1 MLANLY
7 WFFFFLVVYWSFC
20 LFWGARTLRKNS
32 SPESYYLADRSISS
46 WVFFFSATAATFA
59 GITII
64 TFPSLIYAD
73 GYSFLATAAIVITIP
88 LGSILFFKR
97 QWMLSRKYNLITP
110 GEMYFKYYKSHTL
123 RITILIIGLFFAV
136 PFLGIII
143 GATGSM
149 VEFVSAGELGRDSA
163 MWVLTAVV
171 LFYVVSGGFKSMISI
186 GVVQSWL
193 FFVLFISIGL
203 GTYYYLGGLS
213 FFDDLATANSF
224 ISFGT
229 WGSTQGYGGGDLSGF
244 FNVPGVIQWVG
255 GLGKNNPSGGP
266 WTAVMI
272 LSFTLSYMG
281 IVLSPTFSMWSYSVK
296 SPRSFYYYQIWGSG
310 AIVGIFLFIFAA
322 LLGVGAN
329 LLGANPSI
337 NLNGFALNQI
347 LPELDINNVSLLIFS
362 FIGSLGSAS
371 PILVGLLAICLIA
384 ALQSTLAAFLMT
396 SGSMVARDLYRPYI
410 DKEPSW
416 KRELLVARL
425 AMLLICLAALYLATF
440 FETSLIL
447 LGGLAIAFG
456 FQLFPVLLGMI
467 WFPWITKTGAT
478 LGLITGM
485 FFVILAETFGHK
497 LTGNALPWGRWPL
510 TIYSGLWGLFF
521 NVIVCFLSSAFSSN
535 DVDKEHRKSF
545 HDFMNDHMGIHPS
558 RKKIKSLAYVLFLI
572 WAFFSIGP
580 GLIFGNLIFGSADL
594 SYDNWVMG
602 IPSLWAYQIIWWAAG
617 VLLIWFMA
625 NKLDLS
631 TLPKKPILNGDEY
644 STPDD
649 VEDKGNYIDKMGGG
663 YGWPLILIGMA
674 VATVILSVYAL

>member
-20 LFWGARTLRKNS
+20 LFWGARTLRTNS

-64 TFPSLIYAD
+64 TYPSLIYAD

-110 GEMYFKYYKSHTL
+110 GEMYFKYYQSHTL
-123 RITILIIGLFFAV
+123 RITILIIALFFAV

-193 FFVLFISIGL
+193 FFVLFISIGF
-203 GTYYYLGGLS
+203 GAFYYLGGLN

-224 ISFGT
+224 ISFGS
-229 WGSTQGYGGGDLSGF
+229 WGTTQGYGGGELSGF

-255 GLGKNNPSGGP
+255 GLGKNNPAGGP

-296 SPRSFYYYQIWGSG
+296 SPKSFYYYQIWGSG

-347 LPELDINNVSLLIFS
+347 LPELDINNVSSLIFS

-371 PILVGLLAICLIA
+371 PILVGLLSICLIA

-535 DVDKEHRKSF
+535 DSDKEHRKSF

-644 STPDD
+644 SAPDD

>member
-20 LFWGARTLRKNS
+20 LFWGARTLRTNS

-64 TFPSLIYAD
+64 TYPSLIYAD

-123 RITILIIGLFFAV
+123 RITILIIALFFAV

-171 LFYVVSGGFKSMISI
+171 LFYIVSGGFKSMISI

-193 FFVLFISIGL
+193 FFVLFISIGF
-203 GTYYYLGGLS
+203 GAFYYLGGLK

-224 ISFGT
+224 ISFGS
-229 WGSTQGYGGGDLSGF
+229 WGTTQGYGGGELSGF

-255 GLGKNNPSGGP
+255 GLGKNNPAGGP

-296 SPRSFYYYQIWGSG
+296 SPKSFYYYQIWGSG

-347 LPELDINNVSLLIFS
+347 LPELDINNVSSLIFS

-371 PILVGLLAICLIA
+371 PILVGLLSICLIA

-535 DVDKEHRKSF
+535 DSDKEHRKSF

-644 STPDD
+644 SAPDD

>member
-7 WFFFFLVVYWSFC
+7 WLFFFLVVYWSFC

-224 ISFGT
+224 ISLGT

-296 SPRSFYYYQIWGSG
+296 SPKSFYYYQIWGSG

-347 LPELDINNVSLLIFS
+347 LPELDINNVSSLIFS

-410 DKEPSW
+410 DKEPTW

-535 DVDKEHRKSF
+535 DADKEHRKSF

-594 SYDNWVMG
+594 SYDKWVMG

-644 STPDD
+644 SAPDD
-649 VEDKGNYIDKMGGG
+649 IEDKGNYIDKMGGG

>member
-20 LFWGARTLRKNS
+20 LFWGARTLRTNS

-64 TFPSLIYAD
+64 TYPSLIYAD

-123 RITILIIGLFFAV
+123 RITILIIALFFAV

-193 FFVLFISIGL
+193 FFVLFISIGF
-203 GTYYYLGGLS
+203 GAFYYLGGLN

-224 ISFGT
+224 ISFGS
-229 WGSTQGYGGGDLSGF
+229 WGTTQGYGGGELSGF

-255 GLGKNNPSGGP
+255 GLGKNNPAGGP

-296 SPRSFYYYQIWGSG
+296 SPKSFYYYQIWGSG

-329 LLGANPSI
+329 LLGSNPSI

-347 LPELDINNVSLLIFS
+347 LPELDINNVSSLIFS

-371 PILVGLLAICLIA
+371 PILVGLLSICLIA

-535 DVDKEHRKSF
+535 DSDKEHRKSF

-644 STPDD
+644 SAPDD

>member
-20 LFWGARTLRKNS
+20 LFWGARTLRTNS

-64 TFPSLIYAD
+64 TYPSLIYAD

-224 ISFGT
+224 ISLGT

-296 SPRSFYYYQIWGSG
+296 SPKSFYYYQIWGSG

-347 LPELDINNVSLLIFS
+347 LPELDINNVSSLIFS

-410 DKEPSW
+410 DKEPTW

-535 DVDKEHRKSF
+535 DADKEHRKSF

-594 SYDNWVMG
+594 SYDKWVMG

-644 STPDD
+644 SAPDD
-649 VEDKGNYIDKMGGG
+649 IEDKGNYIDKMGGG

>member
-20 LFWGARTLRKNS
+20 LFWGARTLRKKT
-32 SPESYYLADRSISS
+32 SPESYYLADRNISS

-64 TFPSLIYAD
+64 SYPSLIYAD

-97 QWMLSRKYNLITP
+97 QWMLSRKYNFITP
-110 GEMYFKYYKSHTL
+110 GEMYFKYYQSHTL

-171 LFYVVSGGFKSMISI
+171 LFYVVSGGFKPMVSI
-186 GVVQSWL
+186 GVLQSWL
-193 FFVLFISIGL
+193 FFVLFISIGF
-203 GTYYYLGGLS
+203 GAFYFLGGLE
-213 FFDDLATANSF
+213 FFDDLAIVNRFFPLGS
-224 ISFGT
+224 

-244 FNVPGVIQWVG
+244 FNVPGVIQWVA
-255 GLGKNNPSGGP
+255 GLGKNNPAGGP

-281 IVLSPTFSMWSYSVK
+281 IILSPTFSMWSYSVK
-296 SPRSFYYYQIWGSG
+296 SPRSFYYFQIWGSG

-329 LLGANPSI
+329 FLGANSFV
-337 NLNGFALNQI
+337 NMNGFAISQI
-347 LPELDINNVSLLIFS
+347 LPEIDLNNISSLIFS
-362 FIGSLGSAS
+362 FIGGLGSVS
-371 PILVGLLAICLIA
+371 PILVGFLSICLIA
-384 ALQSTLAAFLMT
+384 AFQSTLAAFLMT

-416 KRELLVARL
+416 TRELLVARL
-425 AMLLICLAALYLATF
+425 SMLLICLAALYLATY

-521 NVIVCFLSSAFSSN
+521 NVIVCFLSSAFSTN
-535 DVDKEHRKSF
+535 DPDQEHRKSF
-545 HDFMNDHMGIHPS
+545 HDFMNDHMGIHPT
-558 RKKIKSLAYVLFLI
+558 RKKIKSLAYVLFLL

-594 SYDNWVMG
+594 SYDNWIMG
-602 IPSLWAYQIIWWAAG
+602 IPSLWAYQIIWWAIG

-644 STPDD
+644 STPDE
-649 VEDKGNYIDKMGGG
+649 VEEKGNYIDKMGGG

>member
-296 SPRSFYYYQIWGSG
+296 SPKSFYYYQIWGSG

-347 LPELDINNVSLLIFS
+347 LPELDINNVSSLIFS

-594 SYDNWVMG
+594 SYDKWVMG

>member
-20 LFWGARTLRKNS
+20 LFWGARTLRTNS

-64 TFPSLIYAD
+64 TYPSLIYAD

-123 RITILIIGLFFAV
+123 RITILIIALFFAV

-171 LFYVVSGGFKSMISI
+171 LFYVVSGCFKSMISI

-193 FFVLFISIGL
+193 FFVLFISIGF
-203 GTYYYLGGLS
+203 GAFYYLGGLS

-224 ISFGT
+224 ISFGS

-296 SPRSFYYYQIWGSG
+296 SPKSFYYYQIWGSG

-337 NLNGFALNQI
+337 NLNGFALSQI
-347 LPELDINNVSLLIFS
+347 LPELDINNVSSLIFS

-371 PILVGLLAICLIA
+371 PILVGLLSICLIA

-410 DKEPSW
+410 DKDPSW

-535 DVDKEHRKSF
+535 DADKEHRKSF

-558 RKKIKSLAYVLFLI
+558 RKKIKSFAYVLFLI

-594 SYDNWVMG
+594 SYSKWVMG

-625 NKLDLS
+625 NKMDLS

-644 STPDD
+644 SAPDD
-649 VEDKGNYIDKMGGG
+649 IEDKGNYIDKMGGG

>member
-64 TFPSLIYAD
+64 SYPSLIYAD

-171 LFYVVSGGFKSMISI
+171 LFYIVSGGFKSMISI

-203 GTYYYLGGLS
+203 GTFYYLGGLS

-229 WGSTQGYGGGDLSGF
+229 WGTTQGYGGGDLSGF

-296 SPRSFYYYQIWGSG
+296 SPKSFYYYQIWGSG

-329 LLGANPSI
+329 LLGANPLI

-347 LPELDINNVSLLIFS
+347 LPELDINNISSLIFS

-535 DVDKEHRKSF
+535 DADKEHRKSF

-644 STPDD
+644 SAPDD
-649 VEDKGNYIDKMGGG
+649 IEDKGNYIDKMGGG

>member
-20 LFWGARTLRKNS
+20 LFWGARTLRTNS

-64 TFPSLIYAD
+64 TYPSLIYAD

-123 RITILIIGLFFAV
+123 RITILIIALFFAV

-193 FFVLFISIGL
+193 FFVLFISIGF
-203 GTYYYLGGLS
+203 GAFYYLGGLS

-224 ISFGT
+224 ISFGS

-296 SPRSFYYYQIWGSG
+296 SPKSFYYYQIWGSG

-337 NLNGFALNQI
+337 NLNGFALSQI
-347 LPELDINNVSLLIFS
+347 LPELDINNVSSLIFS

-371 PILVGLLAICLIA
+371 PILVGLLSICLIA

-410 DKEPSW
+410 DKDPSW

-558 RKKIKSLAYVLFLI
+558 RKKIKSFAYVLFLI

-594 SYDNWVMG
+594 SYSKWVMG

-625 NKLDLS
+625 NKMDLS

-644 STPDD
+644 SAPDD
-649 VEDKGNYIDKMGGG
+649 IEDKGNYIDKMGGG

>member
-20 LFWGARTLRKNS
+20 LFWGARTLRTNS

-64 TFPSLIYAD
+64 TYPSLIYAD

-123 RITILIIGLFFAV
+123 RITILIIALFFAV

-193 FFVLFISIGL
+193 FFVLFISIGF
-203 GTYYYLGGLS
+203 GAFYYLGGLN

-224 ISFGT
+224 ISFGS
-229 WGSTQGYGGGDLSGF
+229 WGTTQGYGGGELSGF

-255 GLGKNNPSGGP
+255 GLGKNNPAGGP

-296 SPRSFYYYQIWGSG
+296 SPKSFYYYQIWGSG

-347 LPELDINNVSLLIFS
+347 LPELDINNVSSLIFS

-371 PILVGLLAICLIA
+371 PILVGLLSICLIA

-535 DVDKEHRKSF
+535 DSDKEHRKSF

-594 SYDNWVMG
+594 SYDKWVMG

-644 STPDD
+644 SAPDD

>member
-329 LLGANPSI
+329 LLGANPLI

-535 DVDKEHRKSF
+535 DADKEHRKSF

-644 STPDD
+644 SAPDD

>member
-20 LFWGARTLRKNS
+20 LFWGARTLRKKT
-32 SPESYYLADRSISS
+32 SPESYYLADRNISS

-64 TFPSLIYAD
+64 SYPSLIYAD

-97 QWMLSRKYNLITP
+97 QWMLSRKYNFITP
-110 GEMYFKYYKSHTL
+110 GEMYFKYYQSHTL

-171 LFYVVSGGFKSMISI
+171 LFYVVSGGFKPMVSI
-186 GVVQSWL
+186 GVLQSWL
-193 FFVLFISIGL
+193 FFVLFISIGF
-203 GTYYYLGGLS
+203 GAFYFLGGLE
-213 FFDDLATANSF
+213 FFDDLAIVNRFFPLGS
-224 ISFGT
+224 

-244 FNVPGVIQWVG
+244 FNVPGVIQWVA
-255 GLGKNNPSGGP
+255 GLGKNNPAGGP

-281 IVLSPTFSMWSYSVK
+281 IILSPTFSMWSYSVK
-296 SPRSFYYYQIWGSG
+296 SPRSFYYFQIWGSG
-310 AIVGIFLFIFAA
+310 AIVGVFLFIFAA

-329 LLGANPSI
+329 FLGANSFV
-337 NLNGFALNQI
+337 NMNGFAISQI
-347 LPELDINNVSLLIFS
+347 LPEIDLNNISSLIFS
-362 FIGSLGSAS
+362 FIGGLGSVS
-371 PILVGLLAICLIA
+371 PILVGFLSICLIA

-416 KRELLVARL
+416 TRELLVARL
-425 AMLLICLAALYLATF
+425 SMLLICLAALYLATY

-521 NVIVCFLSSAFSSN
+521 NVIVCFLSSAFSTN
-535 DVDKEHRKSF
+535 DPDQEHRKSF
-545 HDFMNDHMGIHPS
+545 HDFMNDHMGIHPT
-558 RKKIKSLAYVLFLI
+558 RKKIKSLAYVLFLL

-594 SYDNWVMG
+594 SYDKWIMG
-602 IPSLWAYQIIWWAAG
+602 IPSLWAYQIIWWAIG

-644 STPDD
+644 STPDE
-649 VEDKGNYIDKMGGG
+649 VEEKGNYIDKMGGG

>member
-20 LFWGARTLRKNS
+20 LFWGARTLRTNS

-64 TFPSLIYAD
+64 TYPSLIYAD

-296 SPRSFYYYQIWGSG
+296 SPKSFYYYQIWGSG

-347 LPELDINNVSLLIFS
+347 LPELDINNVSSLIFS

-371 PILVGLLAICLIA
+371 PILVGLLSICLIA

-410 DKEPSW
+410 DKDPSW

-478 LGLITGM
+478 LGLIAGM
-485 FFVILAETFGHK
+485 FFVVLAETFGHK

-535 DVDKEHRKSF
+535 DTDKEHRKSF

-594 SYDNWVMG
+594 SYDQWVMG

-644 STPDD
+644 SAPDD

>member
-20 LFWGARTLRKNS
+20 LFWGARTLRKKT
-32 SPESYYLADRSISS
+32 SPESYYLADRNISS

-64 TFPSLIYAD
+64 SYPSLIYAD

-97 QWMLSRKYNLITP
+97 QWMLSRKYNFITP
-110 GEMYFKYYKSHTL
+110 GEMYFKYYQSHTL

-171 LFYVVSGGFKSMISI
+171 LFYVVSGGFKPMVSI
-186 GVVQSWL
+186 GVLQSWL
-193 FFVLFISIGL
+193 FFVLFISIGF
-203 GTYYYLGGLS
+203 GAFYFLGGLE
-213 FFDDLATANSF
+213 FFDDLAIVNRFFPLGS
-224 ISFGT
+224 

-244 FNVPGVIQWVG
+244 FNVPGVIQWVA
-255 GLGKNNPSGGP
+255 GLGKNNPAGGP

-281 IVLSPTFSMWSYSVK
+281 IILSPTFSMWSYSVK
-296 SPRSFYYYQIWGSG
+296 SPRSFYYFQIWGSG

-329 LLGANPSI
+329 FLGANSFV
-337 NLNGFALNQI
+337 NMNGFAISQI
-347 LPELDINNVSLLIFS
+347 LPEIDLNNISSLIFS
-362 FIGSLGSAS
+362 FIGGLGSVS
-371 PILVGLLAICLIA
+371 PILVGFLSICLIA

-416 KRELLVARL
+416 TRELLVARL
-425 AMLLICLAALYLATF
+425 SMLLICLAALYLATY

-510 TIYSGLWGLFF
+510 TIYSGLWGFFF
-521 NVIVCFLSSAFSSN
+521 NVIVCFLSSAFSTN
-535 DVDKEHRKSF
+535 DPDQEHRKSF
-545 HDFMNDHMGIHPS
+545 HDFMNDHMGIHPT
-558 RKKIKSLAYVLFLI
+558 RKKIKSLAYVLFLL

-594 SYDNWVMG
+594 SYDNWIMG
-602 IPSLWAYQIIWWAAG
+602 IPSLWAYQIIWWAIG

-644 STPDD
+644 STPDE
-649 VEDKGNYIDKMGGG
+649 VEEKGNYIDKMGGG

>member
-329 LLGANPSI
+329 LLGANPLI

-347 LPELDINNVSLLIFS
+347 LPELDINNVSSLIFS

-371 PILVGLLAICLIA
+371 PVLVGLLAICLIA

-594 SYDNWVMG
+594 SYDKWVMG

>member
-7 WFFFFLVVYWSFC
+7 WFFFFLVIYWSFC

-32 SPESYYLADRSISS
+32 SPESYYLADRNITS

-64 TFPSLIYAD
+64 TYPSLIYAD

-123 RITILIIGLFFAV
+123 RITILIIALFFAV

-143 GATGSM
+143 GATGNM
-149 VEFVSAGELGRDSA
+149 VEFISAGELGRDSA

-171 LFYVVSGGFKSMISI
+171 LFYVVSGGFKPMISI
-186 GVVQSWL
+186 GVLQSWL
-193 FFVLFISIGL
+193 FFILFISIGL
-203 GTYYYLGGLS
+203 GAFYYLGGLN
-213 FFDDLATANSF
+213 FFDDLSTSNNF
-224 ISFGT
+224 ISFGS
-229 WGSTQGYGGGDLSGF
+229 WGTTEGYGGGDLSGY
-244 FNVPGVIQWVG
+244 FNVPGVIQWVAG
-255 GLGKNNPSGGP
+255 IGKNNPSGGP

-281 IVLSPTFSMWSYSVK
+281 IILSPTFSMWSYSVK
-296 SPRSFYYYQIWGSG
+296 SPKSFYYFQIWGSG

-329 LLGANPSI
+329 LLGANSSV
-337 NLNGFALNQI
+337 NLNGFTLNQL
-347 LPELDINNVSLLIFS
+347 LPELDLNNISSLIFN
-362 FIGSLGSAS
+362 FIGSLSVAS
-371 PILVGLLAICLIA
+371 PILVGLLAISLIA

-535 DVDKEHRKSF
+535 DIDKDHRQSF

-580 GLIFGNLIFGSADL
+580 GLIFGNLIFGSADQA
-594 SYDNWVMG
+594 YDKWVMG

-644 STPDD
+644 SAPDD
-649 VEDKGNYIDKMGGG
+649 VEEKGNYIDKMGGG

>member
-296 SPRSFYYYQIWGSG
+296 SPKSFYYYQIWGSG

-535 DVDKEHRKSF
+535 DTDKEHRKSF

-644 STPDD
+644 SAPDD

>member
-20 LFWGARTLRKNS
+20 LFWGARTLRTNS

-64 TFPSLIYAD
+64 TYPSLIYAD

-123 RITILIIGLFFAV
+123 RITILIIALFFAV

-193 FFVLFISIGL
+193 FFVLFISIGF
-203 GTYYYLGGLS
+203 GAFYYLGGLN

-224 ISFGT
+224 ISFGS
-229 WGSTQGYGGGDLSGF
+229 WGTTQGYGGGELSGF

-255 GLGKNNPSGGP
+255 GLGKNNPAGGP

-296 SPRSFYYYQIWGSG
+296 SPKSFYYYQIWGSG

-347 LPELDINNVSLLIFS
+347 LPELDINNVSSLIFS

-371 PILVGLLAICLIA
+371 PILVGLLSICLIA

-410 DKEPSW
+410 DKQPSW

-535 DVDKEHRKSF
+535 DSDKEHRKSF

-644 STPDD
+644 SAPDD

>member
-20 LFWGARTLRKNS
+20 LFWGARTLRTNS

-64 TFPSLIYAD
+64 TYPSLIYAD

-123 RITILIIGLFFAV
+123 RITILIIALFFAV

-193 FFVLFISIGL
+193 FFVLFISIGF
-203 GTYYYLGGLS
+203 GAFYYLGGLN

-224 ISFGT
+224 ISFGS
-229 WGSTQGYGGGDLSGF
+229 WGTTQGYGGGELSGF

-255 GLGKNNPSGGP
+255 GLGKNNPAGGP

-296 SPRSFYYYQIWGSG
+296 SPKSFYYYQIWGSG

-329 LLGANPSI
+329 LLGSNPSI

-347 LPELDINNVSLLIFS
+347 LPELDINNVSSLIFS

-371 PILVGLLAICLIA
+371 PILVGLLSICLIA

-535 DVDKEHRKSF
+535 DACLLYTS
-545 HDFMNDHMGIHPS
+545 PS
-558 RKKIKSLAYVLFLI
+558 PR
-572 WAFFSIGP
+572 
-580 GLIFGNLIFGSADL
+580 D
-594 SYDNWVMG
+594 
-602 IPSLWAYQIIWWAAG
+602 
-617 VLLIWFMA
+617 
-625 NKLDLS
+625 
-631 TLPKKPILNGDEY
+631 
-644 STPDD
+644 
-649 VEDKGNYIDKMGGG
+649 
-663 YGWPLILIGMA
+663 
-674 VATVILSVYAL
+674 

>member
-20 LFWGARTLRKNS
+20 LFWGARTLRKKT
-32 SPESYYLADRSISS
+32 SPESYYLADRNISS

-64 TFPSLIYAD
+64 SYPSLIYAD

-88 LGSILFFKR
+88 FGSILFFKR
-97 QWMLSRKYNLITP
+97 QWMLSRKYNFITP
-110 GEMYFKYYKSHTL
+110 GEMYFKYYQSHTL

-171 LFYVVSGGFKSMISI
+171 LFYVVSGGFKPMVSI
-186 GVVQSWL
+186 GVLQSWL
-193 FFVLFISIGL
+193 FFVLFISIGF
-203 GTYYYLGGLS
+203 GAFYFLGGLE
-213 FFDDLATANSF
+213 FFDDLAIVNRFFPLGS
-224 ISFGT
+224 

-244 FNVPGVIQWVG
+244 FNVPGVIQWVA
-255 GLGKNNPSGGP
+255 GLGKNNPAGGP

-281 IVLSPTFSMWSYSVK
+281 IILSPTFSMWSYSVK
-296 SPRSFYYYQIWGSG
+296 SPRSFYYFQIWGSG

-329 LLGANPSI
+329 FLGANSFV
-337 NLNGFALNQI
+337 NMNGFAISQI
-347 LPELDINNVSLLIFS
+347 LPEIDLNNISSLIFS
-362 FIGSLGSAS
+362 FIGGLGSVS
-371 PILVGLLAICLIA
+371 PILVGFLSICLIA

-416 KRELLVARL
+416 TRELLVARL
-425 AMLLICLAALYLATF
+425 SMLLICLAALYLATY

-521 NVIVCFLSSAFSSN
+521 NVIVCFLSSAFSTN
-535 DVDKEHRKSF
+535 DPDQEHRKSF
-545 HDFMNDHMGIHPS
+545 HDFMNDHMGIHPT
-558 RKKIKSLAYVLFLI
+558 RKKIKSLAYVLFLL

-594 SYDNWVMG
+594 SYDNWIMG
-602 IPSLWAYQIIWWAAG
+602 IPSLWAYQIIWWAIG

-644 STPDD
+644 STPDE
-649 VEDKGNYIDKMGGG
+649 VEEKGNYIDKMGGG

>member
-20 LFWGARTLRKNS
+20 LFWGARTLRTNS

-64 TFPSLIYAD
+64 TYPSLIYAD

-123 RITILIIGLFFAV
+123 RITILIIALFFAV

-193 FFVLFISIGL
+193 FFVLFISIGF
-203 GTYYYLGGLS
+203 GAFYYLGGLS

-224 ISFGT
+224 ISFGS

-296 SPRSFYYYQIWGSG
+296 SPKSFYYYQIWGSG

-337 NLNGFALNQI
+337 NLNGFALSQI
-347 LPELDINNVSLLIFS
+347 LPELDINNVSSLIFS

-371 PILVGLLAICLIA
+371 PILVGLLSICLIA

-410 DKEPSW
+410 DKDPSW

-535 DVDKEHRKSF
+535 DADKEHRKSF

-558 RKKIKSLAYVLFLI
+558 RKKIKSFAYVLFLI

-594 SYDNWVMG
+594 SYDKWVMG

-625 NKLDLS
+625 NKMDLS

-644 STPDD
+644 SAPDD
-649 VEDKGNYIDKMGGG
+649 IEDKGNYIDKMGGG

>member
-20 LFWGARTLRKNS
+20 LFWGARTLRTNS

-64 TFPSLIYAD
+64 TYPSLIYAD

-123 RITILIIGLFFAV
+123 RITILIIALFFAV

-193 FFVLFISIGL
+193 FFVLFISIGF
-203 GTYYYLGGLS
+203 GAFYYLGGLS

-224 ISFGT
+224 ISFGS

-296 SPRSFYYYQIWGSG
+296 SPKSFYYYQIWVSG

-337 NLNGFALNQI
+337 NLNGFALSQI
-347 LPELDINNVSLLIFS
+347 LPELDINNVSSLIFS

-371 PILVGLLAICLIA
+371 PILVGLLSICLIA

-410 DKEPSW
+410 DKDPSW

-535 DVDKEHRKSF
+535 DADKEHRKSF

-558 RKKIKSLAYVLFLI
+558 RKKIKSFAYVLFLI

-594 SYDNWVMG
+594 SYSKWVMG

-625 NKLDLS
+625 NKMDLS

-644 STPDD
+644 SAPDD
-649 VEDKGNYIDKMGGG
+649 IEDKGNYIDKMGGG

>member
-20 LFWGARTLRKNS
+20 LFWGARTLRTNS
-32 SPESYYLADRSISS
+32 SAESYYLADRSISS

-64 TFPSLIYAD
+64 TYPSLIYAD

-123 RITILIIGLFFAV
+123 RITILIIALFFAV

-193 FFVLFISIGL
+193 FFVLFISIGF
-203 GTYYYLGGLS
+203 GAFYYLGGLS

-224 ISFGT
+224 ISFGS

-296 SPRSFYYYQIWGSG
+296 SPKSFYYYQIWGSG

-337 NLNGFALNQI
+337 NLNGFALSQI
-347 LPELDINNVSLLIFS
+347 LPELDINNVSSLIFS

-371 PILVGLLAICLIA
+371 PILVGLLSICLIA

-410 DKEPSW
+410 DKDPSW

-535 DVDKEHRKSF
+535 DADKEHRKSF

-558 RKKIKSLAYVLFLI
+558 RKKIKSFAYVLFLI

-594 SYDNWVMG
+594 SYSKWVMG

-625 NKLDLS
+625 NKMDLS

-644 STPDD
+644 SAPDD
-649 VEDKGNYIDKMGGG
+649 IEDKGNYIDKMGGG

>member
-7 WFFFFLVVYWSFC
+7 WFFFFLVIYWSFC

-32 SPESYYLADRSISS
+32 SPESYYLADRNITS

-64 TFPSLIYAD
+64 TYPSLIYAD

-123 RITILIIGLFFAV
+123 RITILIIALFFAV

-143 GATGSM
+143 GATGNM
-149 VEFVSAGELGRDSA
+149 VEFISAGELGRDSA

-171 LFYVVSGGFKSMISI
+171 LFYVVSGGFKPMISI
-186 GVVQSWL
+186 GVLQSWL
-193 FFVLFISIGL
+193 FFILFISIGL
-203 GTYYYLGGLS
+203 GAFYYLGGLN
-213 FFDDLATANSF
+213 FFDDLSTTNNF
-224 ISFGT
+224 ISFGS
-229 WGSTQGYGGGDLSGF
+229 WGTTEGYGGGDLSGY
-244 FNVPGVIQWVG
+244 FNVPGVIQWVAG
-255 GLGKNNPSGGP
+255 IGKNNPSGGP

-281 IVLSPTFSMWSYSVK
+281 IILSPTFSMWSYSVK
-296 SPRSFYYYQIWGSG
+296 SPKSFYYFQIWGSG

-329 LLGANPSI
+329 LLGANSSV
-337 NLNGFALNQI
+337 NLNGFTLNQL
-347 LPELDINNVSLLIFS
+347 LPELDLNNISSLIFN
-362 FIGSLGSAS
+362 FIGSLSVAS
-371 PILVGLLAICLIA
+371 PILVGLLAISLIA

-535 DVDKEHRKSF
+535 DIDKDHRQSF

-580 GLIFGNLIFGSADL
+580 GLIFGNLIFGSADQA
-594 SYDNWVMG
+594 YDKWVMG

-644 STPDD
+644 SAPDD
-649 VEDKGNYIDKMGGG
+649 VEEKGNYIDKMGGG

>member
-296 SPRSFYYYQIWGSG
+296 SPKSFYYYQIWGSG

-347 LPELDINNVSLLIFS
+347 LPELDINNVSSLIFS

-410 DKEPSW
+410 DKEPTW

-485 FFVILAETFGHK
+485 FFVVLAETFGHK

-535 DVDKEHRKSF
+535 DADKEHRKSF

-644 STPDD
+644 SAPDD

>member
-296 SPRSFYYYQIWGSG
+296 SPKSFYYYQIWGSG

-347 LPELDINNVSLLIFS
+347 LPELDINNVSSLIFS

-410 DKEPSW
+410 DKEPTW

-485 FFVILAETFGHK
+485 FFVVLAETFGHK

-535 DVDKEHRKSF
+535 DTDKEHRKSF

-594 SYDNWVMG
+594 SYDKWIMG

-644 STPDD
+644 SAPDD

>member
-20 LFWGARTLRKNS
+20 LFWGARTLRTNS

-64 TFPSLIYAD
+64 TYPSLIYAD

-123 RITILIIGLFFAV
+123 RITILIIALFFAV

-193 FFVLFISIGL
+193 FFVLFISIGF
-203 GTYYYLGGLS
+203 GAFYYLGGLS

-224 ISFGT
+224 ISFGS

-296 SPRSFYYYQIWGSG
+296 SPKSFYYYQIWGSG

-337 NLNGFALNQI
+337 NLNGFALSQI
-347 LPELDINNVSLLIFS
+347 LPELDINNVSSLIFS

-371 PILVGLLAICLIA
+371 PILVGLLSICLIA

-410 DKEPSW
+410 DKDPSW

-558 RKKIKSLAYVLFLI
+558 RKKIKSFAYVLFLI

-594 SYDNWVMG
+594 SYSKWVMG

-644 STPDD
+644 SAPDD

>member
-64 TFPSLIYAD
+64 SYPSLIYAD

-110 GEMYFKYYKSHTL
+110 GEMYFKYYRSHTL

-149 VEFVSAGELGRDSA
+149 VEFISAGELGRDSA

-171 LFYVVSGGFKSMISI
+171 LFYIVSGGFKSMISI

-203 GTYYYLGGLS
+203 GTFYYLGGLS

-229 WGSTQGYGGGDLSGF
+229 WGTTQGYGGGDLSGF

-296 SPRSFYYYQIWGSG
+296 SPKSFYYYQIWGSG

-329 LLGANPSI
+329 LLGANPLI

-347 LPELDINNVSLLIFS
+347 LPELDIKNISSLIFS

-535 DVDKEHRKSF
+535 DTDKEHRKSF

-644 STPDD
+644 SAPDD
-649 VEDKGNYIDKMGGG
+649 IEDKGNYIDKMGGG

>member
-20 LFWGARTLRKNS
+20 LFWGARTLRKKT
-32 SPESYYLADRSISS
+32 SPESYYLADRNISS

-64 TFPSLIYAD
+64 SYPSLIYAD

-97 QWMLSRKYNLITP
+97 QWMLSRKYNFITP
-110 GEMYFKYYKSHTL
+110 GEMYFKYYQSHTL

-171 LFYVVSGGFKSMISI
+171 LFYVVSGGFKPMVSI
-186 GVVQSWL
+186 GVLQSWL
-193 FFVLFISIGL
+193 FFVLFISIGF
-203 GTYYYLGGLS
+203 GAFYFLGGLE
-213 FFDDLATANSF
+213 FFDDLAIVNRFFPLGS
-224 ISFGT
+224 

-244 FNVPGVIQWVG
+244 FNVPGVIQWVA
-255 GLGKNNPSGGP
+255 GLGKNNPAGGP

-281 IVLSPTFSMWSYSVK
+281 IILSPTFSMWSYSVK
-296 SPRSFYYYQIWGSG
+296 SPRSFYYFQIWGSG
-310 AIVGIFLFIFAA
+310 AIVGVFLFIFAA

-329 LLGANPSI
+329 FLGANSFV
-337 NLNGFALNQI
+337 NMNGFAISQI
-347 LPELDINNVSLLIFS
+347 LPEIDLNNISSLIFS
-362 FIGSLGSAS
+362 FIGGLESVS
-371 PILVGLLAICLIA
+371 PILVGFLSICLIA

-410 DKEPSW
+410 DNEPSW
-416 KRELLVARL
+416 TRELLVARL
-425 AMLLICLAALYLATF
+425 SMLLICLAALYLATY

-521 NVIVCFLSSAFSSN
+521 NVIVCFLSSAFSTN
-535 DVDKEHRKSF
+535 DPDQEHRKSF
-545 HDFMNDHMGIHPS
+545 HDFMNDHMGIHPT
-558 RKKIKSLAYVLFLI
+558 RKKIKSLAYVLFLL

-594 SYDNWVMG
+594 SYDNWIMG
-602 IPSLWAYQIIWWAAG
+602 IPSLWAYQIIWWAIG

-644 STPDD
+644 STPDE
-649 VEDKGNYIDKMGGG
+649 VEEKGNYIDKMGGG

>member
-7 WFFFFLVVYWSFC
+7 WFFFFLVIYWSFC

-32 SPESYYLADRSISS
+32 SPESYYLADRNITS

-64 TFPSLIYAD
+64 TYPSLIYAD

-123 RITILIIGLFFAV
+123 RITILIIALFFAV

-143 GATGSM
+143 GATGNM
-149 VEFVSAGELGRDSA
+149 VEFISAGELGRDSA

-171 LFYVVSGGFKSMISI
+171 LFYVVSGGFKPMISI
-186 GVVQSWL
+186 GVLQSWL
-193 FFVLFISIGL
+193 FFILFISIGL
-203 GTYYYLGGLS
+203 GAFYYLGGLN
-213 FFDDLATANSF
+213 FFDDLSTTNNF
-224 ISFGT
+224 ISFGS
-229 WGSTQGYGGGDLSGF
+229 WGTTEGYGGGDLSGY
-244 FNVPGVIQWVG
+244 FNVPGVIQWVAG
-255 GLGKNNPSGGP
+255 IGKNNPSGGP

-281 IVLSPTFSMWSYSVK
+281 IILSPTFSMWSYSVK
-296 SPRSFYYYQIWGSG
+296 SPKSFYYFQIWGSG

-329 LLGANPSI
+329 LLGANSSV
-337 NLNGFALNQI
+337 NLNGFTLNQL
-347 LPELDINNVSLLIFS
+347 LPELDLNNISSLIFN
-362 FIGSLGSAS
+362 FIGSLSVAS
-371 PILVGLLAICLIA
+371 PILVGLLAISLIA

-535 DVDKEHRKSF
+535 DIDKDYRQSF

-580 GLIFGNLIFGSADL
+580 GLIFGNLIFGSADQA
-594 SYDNWVMG
+594 YDKWVMG

-644 STPDD
+644 SAPDD
-649 VEDKGNYIDKMGGG
+649 VEEKGNYIDKMGGG

>member
-20 LFWGARTLRKNS
+20 LFWGARTLRTNS

-64 TFPSLIYAD
+64 TYPSLIYAD

-123 RITILIIGLFFAV
+123 RITILIIALFFAV

-193 FFVLFISIGL
+193 FFVLFISIGF
-203 GTYYYLGGLS
+203 GAFYYLGGLN

-224 ISFGT
+224 ISFGS
-229 WGSTQGYGGGDLSGF
+229 WGTTQGYGGGELSGF

-255 GLGKNNPSGGP
+255 GLGKNNPAGGP

-296 SPRSFYYYQIWGSG
+296 SPKSFYYYQIWGSG

-347 LPELDINNVSLLIFS
+347 LPELDINNVSSLIFS

-371 PILVGLLAICLIA
+371 PILVGLLSICLIA

-535 DVDKEHRKSF
+535 DSDKEHRKSF

-644 STPDD
+644 SAPDD

>member
-296 SPRSFYYYQIWGSG
+296 SPKSFYYYQIWGSG

-371 PILVGLLAICLIA
+371 PVLVGLLAICLIA

-535 DVDKEHRKSF
+535 DADKEHRKSF

-644 STPDD
+644 SAPDD

>member
-20 LFWGARTLRKNS
+20 LFWGARTLRTNS

-64 TFPSLIYAD
+64 TYPSLIYAD

-123 RITILIIGLFFAV
+123 RITILIIALFFAV

-193 FFVLFISIGL
+193 FFVLFISIGF
-203 GTYYYLGGLS
+203 GAFYYLGGLS

-224 ISFGT
+224 ISFGS

-296 SPRSFYYYQIWGSG
+296 SPKSFYYYQIWGSG

-337 NLNGFALNQI
+337 NLNGFALSQI
-347 LPELDINNVSLLIFS
+347 LPELDINNVSSLIFS

-371 PILVGLLAICLIA
+371 PILVGLLSICLIA

-410 DKEPSW
+410 DKNPSW

-535 DVDKEHRKSF
+535 DTDKEHRKSF

-558 RKKIKSLAYVLFLI
+558 RKKIKSFAYVLFLI

-594 SYDNWVMG
+594 SYDKWVMG
-602 IPSLWAYQIIWWAAG
+602 IPSLWAYQIIWWAVG

-625 NKLDLS
+625 NKMDLS

-644 STPDD
+644 SAPDD
-649 VEDKGNYIDKMGGG
+649 IEDKGNYIDKMGGG

>member
-20 LFWGARTLRKNS
+20 LFWGARTLRTNS

-64 TFPSLIYAD
+64 TYPSLIYAD

-123 RITILIIGLFFAV
+123 RITILIIALFFAV

-193 FFVLFISIGL
+193 FFILFISIGF
-203 GTYYYLGGLS
+203 GAFYYLGGLN

-224 ISFGT
+224 ISFGS
-229 WGSTQGYGGGDLSGF
+229 WGTTQGYGGGELSGF

-255 GLGKNNPSGGP
+255 GLGKNNPAGGP

-296 SPRSFYYYQIWGSG
+296 SPKSFYYYQIWGSG

-329 LLGANPSI
+329 LLGSNPSI

-347 LPELDINNVSLLIFS
+347 LPELDINNVSSLIFS

-371 PILVGLLAICLIA
+371 PILVGLLSICLIA

-535 DVDKEHRKSF
+535 DSDKEHRKSF

-644 STPDD
+644 SAPDD

>member
-20 LFWGARTLRKNS
+20 LFWGARTLRKKT
-32 SPESYYLADRSISS
+32 SPESYYLADRNISS

-64 TFPSLIYAD
+64 SYPSLIYAD

-97 QWMLSRKYNLITP
+97 QWILSRKYNFITP
-110 GEMYFKYYKSHTL
+110 GEMYFKYYQSHTL

-171 LFYVVSGGFKSMISI
+171 LFYVVSGGFKPMVSI
-186 GVVQSWL
+186 GVLQSWL
-193 FFVLFISIGL
+193 FFVLFISIGF
-203 GTYYYLGGLS
+203 GAFYFLGGLE
-213 FFDDLATANSF
+213 FFDDLAIVNRFFPLGS
-224 ISFGT
+224 

-244 FNVPGVIQWVG
+244 FNVPGVIQWVA
-255 GLGKNNPSGGP
+255 GLGKNNPAGGP

-281 IVLSPTFSMWSYSVK
+281 IILSPTFSMWSYSVK
-296 SPRSFYYYQIWGSG
+296 SPRSFYYFQIWGSG
-310 AIVGIFLFIFAA
+310 AIVGVFLFIFAA

-329 LLGANPSI
+329 FLGANSFV
-337 NLNGFALNQI
+337 NMNGFAISQI
-347 LPELDINNVSLLIFS
+347 LPEIDLNNISSLIFS
-362 FIGSLGSAS
+362 FIGGLGSVS
-371 PILVGLLAICLIA
+371 PILVGFLSICLID

-416 KRELLVARL
+416 TRELLVARL
-425 AMLLICLAALYLATF
+425 SMLLICLAALYLATY

-521 NVIVCFLSSAFSSN
+521 NVIVCFLSSAFSTN
-535 DVDKEHRKSF
+535 DPDQEHRKSF
-545 HDFMNDHMGIHPS
+545 HDFMNDHMGIHPT
-558 RKKIKSLAYVLFLI
+558 RKKIKSLAYVLFLL

-594 SYDNWVMG
+594 SYDKWIMG
-602 IPSLWAYQIIWWAAG
+602 IPSLWAYQIIWWAIG

-644 STPDD
+644 STPDE
-649 VEDKGNYIDKMGGG
+649 VEEKGNYIDKMGGG

>member
-20 LFWGARTLRKNS
+20 LFWGARTLRKKT
-32 SPESYYLADRSISS
+32 SPESYYLADRNISS

-64 TFPSLIYAD
+64 SYPSLIYAD

-97 QWMLSRKYNLITP
+97 QWMLSRKYNFITP
-110 GEMYFKYYKSHTL
+110 GEMYFKYYQSHTL

-171 LFYVVSGGFKSMISI
+171 LFYVVSGGFKPMVSI
-186 GVVQSWL
+186 GVLQSWL
-193 FFVLFISIGL
+193 FFVLFISIGF
-203 GTYYYLGGLS
+203 GAFYFLGGLE
-213 FFDDLATANSF
+213 FFDDLAIVNRFFPLGS
-224 ISFGT
+224 

-244 FNVPGVIQWVG
+244 FNVPGVIQWVA
-255 GLGKNNPSGGP
+255 GLGKNNPAGGP

-281 IVLSPTFSMWSYSVK
+281 IILSPTFSMWSYSVK
-296 SPRSFYYYQIWGSG
+296 SPRSFYYFQIWGSG
-310 AIVGIFLFIFAA
+310 AIVGVFLFIFAA

-329 LLGANPSI
+329 FLGANSFV
-337 NLNGFALNQI
+337 NMNGFAISQI
-347 LPELDINNVSLLIFS
+347 LPEIDLNNISSLIFS
-362 FIGSLGSAS
+362 FIGGLESVS
-371 PILVGLLAICLIA
+371 PILVGFLSICLIA

-416 KRELLVARL
+416 TRELLVARL
-425 AMLLICLAALYLATF
+425 SMLLICLAALYLATY

-521 NVIVCFLSSAFSSN
+521 NVIVCFLSSAFSTN
-535 DVDKEHRKSF
+535 DPDQEHRKSF
-545 HDFMNDHMGIHPS
+545 HDFMNDHMGIHPT
-558 RKKIKSLAYVLFLI
+558 RKKIKSLAYVLFLL

-594 SYDNWVMG
+594 SYDNWIMG
-602 IPSLWAYQIIWWAAG
+602 IPSLWAYQIIWWAIG

-644 STPDD
+644 STPDE
-649 VEDKGNYIDKMGGG
+649 VEEKGNYIDKMGGG